1 MREMRSRGVQMKA
14 ASALSEEAG
23 LPGRETV
30 RGDRVNGTA
39 VPPAAEDARGQA
51 GFEGGRADAVF
62 RLSRCPLTLTRR
74 CRVLDLT
81 RGRVVSTQPS
91 ATPAVA
97 CGE

>member
-39 VPPAAEDARGQA
+39 VPPAAEDARA
-51 GFEGGRADAVF
+51 GWLRRRA
-62 RLSRCPLTLTRR
+62 
-74 CRVLDLT
+74 
-81 RGRVVSTQPS
+81 RGRGVSSLSMSSYPYPALSGVGPHQRPRRINS
-91 ATPAVA
+91 AFSHSGS
-97 CGE
+97 CMR